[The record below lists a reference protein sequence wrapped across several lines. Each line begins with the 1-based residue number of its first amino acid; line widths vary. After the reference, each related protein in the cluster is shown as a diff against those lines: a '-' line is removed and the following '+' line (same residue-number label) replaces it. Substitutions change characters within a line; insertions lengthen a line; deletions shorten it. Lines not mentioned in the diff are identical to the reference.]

1 MSRLD
6 YSHQQTTT
14 TTTSALPS
22 TERKLANKQRR
33 QAGREVNYTPSLP
46 FPRNLIG
53 IIIYPSQRHE
63 ERKNQL
69 KALEW
74 DRKQERLDRDSQR
87 QEKRPDDGAR
97 AFAGRNLDN
106 HRVTVVSYL
115 HLYPVATEGW
125 DRKYEEEDEEEEQQ
139 QQQPAQEQDRAFVPN
154 ATSGAAL
161 LAMARP
167 ARVHRGGRNRLRR
180 GDYHPSLSM
189 TDGERFEIVEIDGR
203 LVALDED
210 GWEILPDENAEAS
223 LLYSEI
229 VRGDVR

>member
-14 TTTSALPS
+14 TTTTTTTTLPS
-22 TERKLANKQRR
+22 VERKLANKQRR
-33 QAGREVNYTPSLP
+33 KAGREVRHSPPLLSSPPTAP
-46 FPRNLIG
+46 LIP
-53 IIIYPSQRHE
+53 YKSQRHE

-74 DRKQERLDRDSQR
+74 DRKQERLERDSQR
-87 QEKRPDDGAR
+87 QEKRPDDGTR
-97 AFAGRNLDN
+97 AFAGRNPDN
-106 HRVTVVSYL
+106 HRVAVAHL
-115 HLYPVATEGW
+115 HPASAAKEGFDW
-125 DRKYEEEDEEEEQQ
+125 KYEDEEEEV
-139 QQQPAQEQDRAFVPN
+139 PAQNRAPLVPH
-154 ATSGAAL
+154 ATSGATL
-161 LAMARP
+161 LEMARP
-167 ARVHRGGRNRLRR
+167 AKVHRGRNSRHRDDD
-180 GDYHPSLSM
+180 GDYYTSVLRMM

-223 LLYSEI
+223 LLYSDI

>member
-6 YSHQQTTT
+6 FAHTTT

-22 TERKLANKQRR
+22 AERKLANKQRR
-33 QAGREVNYTPSLP
+33 KAGRE
-46 FPRNLIG
+46 
-53 IIIYPSQRHE
+53 RHE
-63 ERKNQL
+63 ERKNHL

-87 QEKRPDDGAR
+87 QEKRPDDGTR
-97 AFAGRNLDN
+97 AFAGRNPDSLA
-106 HRVTVVSYL
+106 VSVSHL
-115 HLYPVATEGW
+115 HLHPASPAAAAEGL
-125 DRKYEEEDEEEEQQ
+125 DYKYEDEEEEV
-139 QQQPAQEQDRAFVPN
+139 PAHNRAPAAPH
-154 ATSGAAL
+154 ATSGATL

-167 ARVHRGGRNRLRR
+167 AKVQRSRNRRHGR
-180 GDYHPSLSM
+180 DDDYSSVFGMM

-223 LLYSEI
+223 VSYSDI
-229 VRGDVR
+229 VRGNVR